1 MKLELSRQIFK
12 EYSNINEF
20 HENLCSGSRVVPCER
35 THGQTDRQTFVF
47 RNFTNMPNNEFFP
60 TILVE
65 RRKHMEAVA
74 CRTFYDGLIDMFV
87 FDILLIPSG
96 GIQICSGVIAPT
108 CTPLATGLNYSRV
121 IVQIVSYRLLPADA
135 RIPFQNR

>member
-12 EYSNINEF
+12 KYSIINES
-20 HENLCSGSRVVPCER
+20 HENLCSGSQVVPCGR
-35 THGQTDRQTFVF
+35 THRQTLVF
-47 RNFTNMPNNEFFP
+47 RKFMNVPNNEFFP
-60 TILVE
+60 TIFVE
-65 RRKHMEAVA
+65 RRKHVDAVG

-108 CTPLATGLNYSRV
+108 CTPLATSLNYGC
-121 IVQIVSYRLLPADA
+121 IMVQIVSYRLLHADA
-135 RIPFQNR
+135 RIPFQSR